1 MPKAAVVTDF
11 TKPLEIQN
19 LPIPEPGPGQ
29 VLVRMD
35 ASGICHTDLH
45 AARGDWPVKP
55 KPPFIPGHEGVGVVE
70 KVGPGAVRKVGDRVA
85 IAWLGSA
92 CGHCR
97 YCVSGWE
104 TLCMSQQNNGYSVNG
119 GFAAYAVA
127 DGDYVGVVPDSVSS
141 QDAAPLTCAGVTTYK
156 AVKVCNVQNT
166 ELVSIWGI
174 GGLGH
179 LALQYARI
187 TGGVALGVDVVDE
200 KLDLAQEL
208 GADYVVNAAKDDPV
222 KAIQKLGGADVAV
235 VVTPN
240 PKVFNQAMLSLRRGG
255 RIVLVALPASPPAG
269 SPGCATL
276 DVPIFETVLGGLTV
290 IGSIVG
296 TRNDLED
303 VFRLH
308 ALGRTKVIS
317 QAVSIE
323 DVNHSF
329 DLMLAGKIPARH
341 VITRF

>member
-1 MPKAAVVTDF
+1 MPRAAVVTDF
-11 TKPLEIQN
+11 TKPLEIQD

-29 VLVRMD
+29 VLVKME

-45 AARGDWPVKP
+45 AARGDWPIKP
-55 KPPFIPGHEGVGVVE
+55 TPPFIPGHEGVGIVT
-70 KVGPGAVRKVGDRVA
+70 KVGPGGIREIGERVA
-85 IAWLGSA
+85 IPWLGEA

-104 TLCMSQQNNGYSVNG
+104 TLCLDQVNNGYGING
-119 GFAAYAVA
+119 GFAKYAVV
-127 DGDYVGVVPDSVSS
+127 DGNYVGVVPDGVSS

-156 AVKVCNVQNT
+156 AIKVCNVQST
-166 ELVSIWGI
+166 ELVAVFGI

-187 TGGVALGVDVVDE
+187 AGGITIGVDVVEE

-222 KAIQKLGGADVAV
+222 AAIQALGGADVAV

-240 PKVFNQAMLSLRRGG
+240 EKVFDQALLSLRRGG
-255 RIVLVALPASPPAG
+255 RVVLVALPAG
-269 SPGCATL
+269 GGTL
-276 DVPIFETVLGGLTV
+276 SVPIFHAVLSGLTV

-303 VFRLH
+303 VFKLH
-308 ALGRTKVIS
+308 ALGKTRVIS
-317 QAVSIE
+317 VGVPLDEINA
-323 DVNHSF
+323 SF
-329 DLMLAGKIPARH
+329 ELMLAGKIPARH
-341 VITRF
+341 VIMEF